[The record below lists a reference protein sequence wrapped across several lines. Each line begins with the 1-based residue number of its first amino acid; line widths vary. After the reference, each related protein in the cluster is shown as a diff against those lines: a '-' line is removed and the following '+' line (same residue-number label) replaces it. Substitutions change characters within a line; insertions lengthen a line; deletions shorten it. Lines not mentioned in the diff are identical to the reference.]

1 MQSAKAGMLRGV
13 SELEVWPLNYFGCCG
28 NSQPFGSIL
37 PSPAQSL
44 EAPVI
49 VDGHVH
55 ITGRGPHA
63 RQRYTLDVSRY
74 LYGCGPH
81 FCLSGAAELIC
92 FMFFTNYPI
101 LWGGLSP
108 C

>member
-1 MQSAKAGMLRGV
+1 MKSAEAGMLRGV
-13 SELEVWPLNYFGCCG
+13 SELEVWPLNCFGCHG
-28 NSQPFGSIL
+28 NSQLFGSIL

-44 EAPVI
+44 EAPVR

-63 RQRYTLDVSRY
+63 RQRYTLDSSRC
-74 LYGCGPH
+74 LHGCGPH
-81 FCLSGAAELIC
+81 FGLSGAAELIC
-92 FMFFTNYPI
+92 FTFFTCYPI
-101 LWGGLSP
+101 LWGRPSP